1 MTVMPAMRSFVASRW
16 HGHAPLRTVLW
27 RDMLVAGTVLNLLT
41 GLGAL
46 AILATGGDVL
56 WAVLV
61 HFAPLPLNLL
71 LLIAVFRSP
80 QSGLRA
86 RSMAAVWFAAMLVL

>member
-1 MTVMPAMRSFVASRW
+1 MTGTAVRAAVTDRW
-16 HGHAPLRTVLW
+16 HGRVPLRTVLW

-41 GLGAL
+41 GMAAL

-61 HFAPLPLNLL
+61 HFAPLPLNLFL
-71 LLIAVFRSP
+71 LSAVFRAP
-80 QSGLRA
+80 RA
-86 RSMAAVWFAAMLVL
+86 GRRAKAVAVVWFLAMLVL